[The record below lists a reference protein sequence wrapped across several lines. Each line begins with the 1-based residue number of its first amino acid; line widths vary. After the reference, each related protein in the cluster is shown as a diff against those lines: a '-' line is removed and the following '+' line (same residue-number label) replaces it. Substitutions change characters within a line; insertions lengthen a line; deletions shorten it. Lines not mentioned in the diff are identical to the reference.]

1 MAYQSVVDKALARIR
16 GTGKGAVFSAI
27 DFLDLGSR
35 SSVDQALS
43 RLTKSGAI
51 RRLGRGLYD
60 FPRVNKR
67 LGILAPSPESIA
79 RAIERKTGA
88 RVQPSGAQSANALG
102 LSTQVPTRVV
112 YRTTGPAR
120 RIRTGKQT
128 IEFRQS
134 VPSKLEGAGTPARAT
149 IEALRH
155 IGKGRATEEVLSR
168 IGTLLSPIDKKHL
181 ARLKKSAPTWMHSLI
196 DRIISHPSENDG

>member
-16 GTGKGAVFSAI
+16 GTGRGTVFSAI

-79 RAIERKTGA
+79 HAIERKTGA
-88 RVQPSGAQSANALG
+88 RVQVSGAQSANALG
-102 LSTQVPTRVV
+102 LSTQVPMRLV

-120 RIRTGKQT
+120 RIQTGKQT

-134 VPSKLEGAGTPARAT
+134 VPNKLEGAGTSARAA

-155 IGKGRATEEVLSR
+155 IGKGRVTEEVLSR
-168 IGTLLSPIDKKHL
+168 IGMLLSPTDKKQL
-181 ARLKKSAPTWMHSLI
+181 ARLKKGAPTWMHSLI
-196 DRIISHPSENDG
+196 DQIISHLSNNHG